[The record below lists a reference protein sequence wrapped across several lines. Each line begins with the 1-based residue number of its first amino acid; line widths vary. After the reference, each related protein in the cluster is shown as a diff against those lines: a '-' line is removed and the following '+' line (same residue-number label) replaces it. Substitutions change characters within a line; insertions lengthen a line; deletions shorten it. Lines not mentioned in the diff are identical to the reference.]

1 MLQDAGLFGIIPDWK
16 FLKLKALDLSSFY
29 VGNYELYHAE
39 PNNFE
44 GKIPTYLFMNNT
56 QLEDL
61 YVGRNKNLNG
71 SLPDLPANSSLKCLD
86 IRDTGIHSPL
96 PPSYL
101 QLLEGELFLPASGF
115 NISLIRQNILKY
127 KNNDMKCQTCKC
139 KVNVDYVDRHNN
151 GVLSPEWKCDD
162 LCNDNI
168 LYRERIGWRPVK
180 GKEELLTD
188 KLKFSEYIWCNSWPT
203 LYRNDLNTEKWQR
216 KCRDL
221 PLS

>member
-1 MLQDAGLFGIIPDWK
+1 GVRNSEINLSGKIFSSTSNLKDIQIKGCHKKFNCNATLPIIENQNNRLVTLAFGQVYIENGGELQKQKYDTYFKGLETFVLQDAGLFGIIPDWK

-96 PPSYL
+96 PPS
-101 QLLEGELFLPASGF
+101 
-115 NISLIRQNILKY
+115 
-127 KNNDMKCQTCKC
+127 
-139 KVNVDYVDRHNN
+139 
-151 GVLSPEWKCDD
+151 
-162 LCNDNI
+162 
-168 LYRERIGWRPVK
+168 
-180 GKEELLTD
+180 
-188 KLKFSEYIWCNSWPT
+188 
-203 LYRNDLNTEKWQR
+203 
-216 KCRDL
+216 
-221 PLS
+221 